1 MVRLVGRSR
10 VAATL
15 REIAL
20 RSFTR
25 VGRGTRQESRQGEV
39 RIEVQRDVKKRR
51 SRVHVCRMCVLRRTS
66 PGYVFRDRDTPELER
81 FSQRHTMHDTN
92 AVLQDVL
99 LFAYD
104 IFIRT
109 WRRIYFSQC
118 CSQPT
123 RHSPRISSCAC
134 VRLTFRLAK
143 CSHRA

>member
-20 RSFTR
+20 RSLTR

-66 PGYVFRDRDTPELER
+66 PGYVFRDRDTPESER
-81 FSQRHTMHDTN
+81 LSQRHTLHDTN

-104 IFIRT
+104 IFIRMCGGGLFLSVPLSAYST
-109 WRRIYFSQC
+109 FSPHIVMC
-118 CSQPT
+118 VRT
-123 RHSPRISSCAC
+123 FNISS
-134 VRLTFRLAK
+134 R
-143 CSHRA
+143 